1 MSCYAYPVFK
11 FSMLLQNTVSHLGKT
26 TEMSLNN
33 TIRWLI
39 LSQVIIMILH
49 VLGLHKNN
57 ISCFVF
63 YDDSMNIAVLHA
75 YIYMNINAN
84 SSKV

>member
-1 MSCYAYPVFK
+1 
-11 FSMLLQNTVSHLGKT
+11 
-26 TEMSLNN
+26 
-33 TIRWLI
+33 
-39 LSQVIIMILH
+39 MILH

>member
-1 MSCYAYPVFK
+1 MY
-11 FSMLLQNTVSHLGKT
+11 TLGKNYRDG
-26 TEMSLNN
+26 LKN
-33 TIRWLI
+33 TNQVIYLI
-39 LSQVIIMILH
+39 LSQVIIIILH

-57 ISCFVF
+57 SFVF
-63 YDDSMNIAVLHA
+63 YDDSMNKAVLHA